1 MPPKVTGTA
10 TYEKVEIHPK
20 PDEDRIEIYGHYD
33 GSVTGYSGHNIF
45 INNLRVEPEG
55 EGHTVLTTDDEDD
68 KWIWVHAKETELV
81 ISKEKPLT
89 E

>member
-10 TYEKVEIHPK
+10 TYEKVEIYPI
-20 PDEDRIEIYGHYD
+20 PDEDRIEVYGHYD
-33 GSVTGYSGHNIF
+33 GSVTGYSGRDVF
-45 INNLRVEPEG
+45 IDTLRIEPEG
-55 EGHTVLTTDDEDD
+55 EGHTALTADDEDD

-81 ISKEKPLT
+81 IYKEKPLT